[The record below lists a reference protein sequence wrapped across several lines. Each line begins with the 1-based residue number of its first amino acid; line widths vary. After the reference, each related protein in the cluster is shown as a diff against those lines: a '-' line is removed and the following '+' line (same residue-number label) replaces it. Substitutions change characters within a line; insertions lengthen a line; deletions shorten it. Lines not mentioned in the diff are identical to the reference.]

1 MCLAESEC
9 EVVPSK
15 DEKMI
20 LKANGL
26 GEASVDF
33 DYDGDAVH
41 VLGKILRLLKKN

>member
-1 MCLAESEC
+1 MCLADSEC
-9 EVVPSK
+9 KVVPSK

-33 DYDGDAVH
+33 DGDAVH
-41 VLGKILRLLKKN
+41 VLGKILRLLKNN